1 MGGSQDAECRPL
13 AEKARALV
21 VRLRIP
27 NIERAPSR
35 AVIFGGLKPTQTNA
49 GCAKFCFFAAAH
61 RNLLHAGL
69 AFVTSSGRR
78 DGIGLSGT
86 TCQSGSTAR
95 SRPS

>member
-21 VRLRIP
+21 VRLHIP

-35 AVIFGGLKPTQTNA
+35 AAIPGGLKPTQTNA

-69 AFVTSSGRR
+69 AFR
-78 DGIGLSGT
+78 DVFRSARWNRVVGHRLSVWEH
-86 TCQSGSTAR
+86 ST
-95 SRPS
+95 